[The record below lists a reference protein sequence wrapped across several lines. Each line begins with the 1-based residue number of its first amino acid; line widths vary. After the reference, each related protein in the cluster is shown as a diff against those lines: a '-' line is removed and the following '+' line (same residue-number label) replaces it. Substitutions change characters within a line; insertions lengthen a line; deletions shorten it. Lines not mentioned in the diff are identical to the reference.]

1 MRQSFFFF
9 TINSGWLA
17 IPIIYCRRKTS
28 EKESISRDVTLH
40 LSRVFST
47 NSFSRPTRLEEA
59 AARARDSS
67 SSSSM
72 TTTGQKQGDRKLSKW
87 MRPPNPRLFSDG
99 FLSRESETLLYLCH
113 FSFSLPLISGWS
125 EDDLFTDGFVQ
136 MELRRECDASV
147 VT

>member
-1 MRQSFFFF
+1 MNGCWNCPWYKKTLLVVCHVVGSIVVFLAGPPSAPLQGKGVHYITVQYIQSTLSWYHCMLWQYIEEDTLFFGGDDAVVFFFF

-59 AARARDSS
+59 AASRARDSS
-67 SSSSM
+67 GSM
-72 TTTGQKQGDRKLSKW
+72 TTTG
-87 MRPPNPRLFSDG
+87 
-99 FLSRESETLLYLCH
+99 
-113 FSFSLPLISGWS
+113 
-125 EDDLFTDGFVQ
+125 
-136 MELRRECDASV
+136 
-147 VT
+147 

>member
-59 AARARDSS
+59 AASRARDSS
-67 SSSSM
+67 GSM

-99 FLSRESETLLYLCH
+99 FLSRESEMLLYLCH